1 MGGLI
6 MQRIFILLF
15 CFALL
20 ACASTP
26 KPTQE
31 QLCIEAEKDKAL
43 AKTVLTYDKL
53 QAVRYAMEAQKICPT
68 PVNSAYLAFINSEAG
83 MIDMGVLWAQ
93 HAMKQDSNNV
103 EVLTLSSWAYVKAE
117 KYNDAIALLGR
128 ALNYAPKDANARQSL
143 AEIYL
148 MQREMQ
154 KAEVEFLKNIQNNPT
169 YSPSYY
175 FVGKLYMDEYFDF
188 EKANEYLSG
197 YAILD
202 MSNSYGLL
210 PDTKKRLTELKSK
223 IKEQDAEEAKKSKPK
238 DQSF

>member
-103 EVLTLSSWAYVKAE
+103 EVRGG
-117 KYNDAIALLGR
+117 LGCLDR
-128 ALNYAPKDANARQSL
+128 KQGFIS
-143 AEIYL
+143 
-148 MQREMQ
+148 
-154 KAEVEFLKNIQNNPT
+154 
-169 YSPSYY
+169 
-175 FVGKLYMDEYFDF
+175 GKLPLFRFMPQPVSALECC
-188 EKANEYLSG
+188 
-197 YAILD
+197 
-202 MSNSYGLL
+202 
-210 PDTKKRLTELKSK
+210 
-223 IKEQDAEEAKKSKPK
+223 SKP
-238 DQSF
+238 

>member
-1 MGGLI
+1 
-6 MQRIFILLF
+6 
-15 CFALL
+15 
-20 ACASTP
+20 
-26 KPTQE
+26 
-31 QLCIEAEKDKAL
+31 
-43 AKTVLTYDKL
+43 
-53 QAVRYAMEAQKICPT
+53 
-68 PVNSAYLAFINSEAG
+68 
-83 MIDMGVLWAQ
+83 
-93 HAMKQDSNNV
+93 
-103 EVLTLSSWAYVKAE
+103 VLTLSSWAYVKAE